1 VLVDALAAR
10 MVTSPGSLDV
20 VVASNL
26 FGDILTDLAAALQ
39 GGMGMAASAS
49 VAPGSTAPAIF
60 EPVHG
65 SAPDIAGRGVAN
77 PVGAIW
83 SAALMLEHL
92 GETDASHRIVGA
104 IEAACRDGILTRD
117 VGGNATTA
125 EVGDAVA
132 ARVRAA

>member
-10 MVTSPGSLDV
+10 MVSNPASLDV

-26 FGDILTDLAAALQ
+26 FGDVLTDIAAELQ

-49 VAPGSTAPAIF
+49 VAPGADTPGIF

-65 SAPDIAGRGVAN
+65 SAPDIAGRGIAN
-77 PVGAIW
+77 PFGATW
-83 SAALMLEHL
+83 SAVLMLEHL
-92 GETDASHRIVGA
+92 GEQDAADRLMRAV
-104 IEAACRDGILTRD
+104 EAVCREGIRTRD
-117 VGGNATTA
+117 VGGSATTS

-132 ARVRAA
+132 ARV